1 MAWNSE
7 NTSAEGIKVLVT
19 SSDPVYAN
27 RIRSRLESMGMQTGC
42 LQPRDDDEEEVEPE
56 VCHAD
61 VLVVQTLGL
70 GDQVCSFIERVRELC
85 PMVEIVAVSSEPLV
99 ESTLQALRDGV
110 FSILP
115 YPVSDDRLAEAIQ
128 GAYRRKQRGE
138 QRMKQLN
145 GNRR

>member
-1 MAWNSE
+1 LPLISE
-7 NTSAEGIKVLVT
+7 STSADRIKVLLT
-19 SSDPVYAN
+19 SSDPVYAR
-27 RIRSRLESMGMQTGC
+27 RIRNRLESMGMEIGC
-42 LQPRDDDEEEVEPE
+42 LQPTSDEEEVEPE

-61 VLVVQTLGL
+61 VLVVQTFGL
-70 GDQVCSFIERVRELC
+70 GDQVCSFIERVREAC
-85 PMVEIVAVSSEPLV
+85 PMVEIVAVSSAPLV
-99 ESTLQALRDGV
+99 ESTVQALRDGV

-145 GNRR
+145 GSKR